1 MKKRRSIG
9 IAVGAVATMALVAA
23 CGGSDTATESET
35 TAEETAAEE
44 TAAEEVAAEEASGEP
59 YRIGLSWNEKNIALV
74 QAWQDY
80 MQQLAADQGLNVEWV
95 INVADNDPSRQASN
109 IEDLINQG
117 VDVIVARAEDS
128 AAIGASIRAAEA
140 AGIPFITFDR
150 ASSTDQPT
158 VHVGGDSYDQ
168 AVTTGTELANILTA
182 AGVQGQCI
190 ELQGALTDVNAL
202 NRSKGFADVDAS
214 SDAFEIIT
222 QVPTEWQP
230 DLFLSGATNALRANP
245 DANCIIIASDF
256 ALPSVQ
262 SALEGAG
269 KWAPTGDANHI
280 WFATQDVFPEAY
292 VAMKDGYID
301 VGTTYDAYAHSQELV
316 RVLGALIAG
325 EDPGC
330 GPDGCLAKGRVATPA
345 TVDSLENLWSRDY
358 NPDGTKK

>member
-1 MKKRRSIG
+1 MKTHRSIG
-9 IAVGAVATMALVAA
+9 AVVGLLTAMTLITACAA
-23 CGGSDTATESET
+23 GTSSSSET
-35 TAEETAAEE
+35 PAATTEAPAAQAETFK
-44 TAAEEVAAEEASGEP
+44 V
-59 YRIGLSWNEKNIALV
+59 GLSWNEKNIALV

-80 MQQLAADQGLNVEWV
+80 MQQLAEEEGLNVEWV

-117 VDVIVARAEDS
+117 VDVIIARAEDS

-150 ASSTDQPT
+150 ASSTDKPT

-168 AVTTGTELANILTA
+168 AVTTGTELAAILTA
-182 AGVQGQCI
+182 AGVTGRCI

-245 DANCIIIASDF
+245 DANCLIIASDF

-269 KWAPTGDANHI
+269 KWAPTGEANHL

-292 VAMKDGYID
+292 VAMKAGYID
-301 VGTTYDAYAHSQELV
+301 VGTTYDAFAHAQELV

-325 EDPGC
+325 TDPGC

>member
-1 MKKRRSIG
+1 MKIHRSIG
-9 IAVGAVATMALVAA
+9 AVAGLVTAMMLITACAA
-23 CGGSDTATESET
+23 DTSSDTEAEAPAASTEAT
-35 TAEETAAEE
+35 APAAGSFK
-44 TAAEEVAAEEASGEP
+44 V
-59 YRIGLSWNEKNIALV
+59 GLSWNEKNLALV

-80 MQQLAADQGLNVEWV
+80 MQDLAEEEGLDIEWV

-109 IEDLINQG
+109 IEDLINQE

-128 AAIGASIRAAEA
+128 SAIGASIRAADA

-150 ASSTDQPT
+150 ASSTDEPT
-158 VHVGGDSYDQ
+158 AHVGGDSYDQ
-168 AVTTGTELANILTA
+168 ALTTGTELANILTA

-202 NRSKGFADVDAS
+202 NRSKGFADADAA

-222 QVPTEWQP
+222 QVPTEWNP
-230 DLFLSGATNALRANP
+230 ELFLSGATNALRANP
-245 DANCIIIASDF
+245 NANCMIIASDF
-256 ALPSVQ
+256 TLVSVQ
-262 SALEGAG
+262 SALEGAD
-269 KWAPTGDANHI
+269 KWAPTGDANHV
-280 WFATQDVFPEAY
+280 WFATQDVFPDAY
-292 VAMKDGYID
+292 AAMKNGYID

-325 EDPGC
+325 TDPGC

-358 NPDGTKK
+358 NADGTKK

>member
-1 MKKRRSIG
+1 MKKRSSIG
-9 IAVGAVATMALVAA
+9 IVASVMVTMTFLAA
-23 CGGSDTATESET
+23 CGSSDSATEPEVAVSEM
-35 TAEETAAEE
+35 AESAAEVVE
-44 TAAEEVAAEEASGEP
+44 PEADSGEP
-59 YRIGLSWNEKNIALV
+59 FKIGLSWNEKNIALV

-80 MQQLAADQGLNVEWV
+80 MQQLASEQGLNVEWV

-117 VDVIVARAEDS
+117 VDLIVARAEDS
-128 AAIGASIRAAEA
+128 AAIGASIRAANT

-150 ASSTDQPT
+150 SSSTDKPT

-168 AVTTGTELANILTA
+168 ALTTGNELATILTN
-182 AGVQGQCI
+182 AGVKGQCI
-190 ELQGALTDVNAL
+190 ELQGALTDVNAV

-214 SDAFEIIT
+214 TDAFEIIT

-230 DLFLSGATNALRANP
+230 DLFLSGTTNAVRANP

-269 KWAPTGDANHI
+269 KWAPSGDANHLY
-280 WFATQDVFPEAY
+280 FATQDVFPEAY

-316 RVLGALIAG
+316 RVIAALMAG
-325 EDPGC
+325 QDPAC

>member
-1 MKKRRSIG
+1 MRKRRSIG
-9 IAVGAVATMALVAA
+9 LVVAVFAAMSLVAA
-23 CGGSDTATESET
+23 CGGSETATESGTASEATET
-35 TAEETAAEE
+35 VTETV
-44 TAAEEVAAEEASGEP
+44 TEEVEAPSGEP
-59 YRIGLSWNEKNIALV
+59 FRIGLSWNEKNIALV

-80 MQQLAADQGLNVEWV
+80 MQELAAEQGLNVEWV

-168 AVTTGTELANILTA
+168 AVTTGNALAEVLTA
-182 AGVQGQCI
+182 AGVQGKCI

-202 NRSKGFADVDAS
+202 NRSKGFADVNS
-214 SDAFEIIT
+214 STDAFEIIT

-269 KWAPTGDANHI
+269 KWAPTGDANHL

-316 RVLGALIAG
+316 RVLAALIAG
-325 EDPGC
+325 QDPGC

>member
-1 MKKRRSIG
+1 MKIHRSIG
-9 IAVGAVATMALVAA
+9 AIAGLLTAMTLITACAA
-23 CGGSDTATESET
+23 STDPVTEEPTSSTE
-35 TAEETAAEE
+35 APAPAAESFK
-44 TAAEEVAAEEASGEP
+44 V
-59 YRIGLSWNEKNIALV
+59 GLSWNEKNIALV

-80 MQQLAADQGLNVEWV
+80 MQELAEAEGLNVEWV

-109 IEDLINQG
+109 IEDLINQN
-117 VDVIVARAEDS
+117 VDVIIARAEDS
-128 AAIGASIRAAEA
+128 AAIGASIRAADA

-168 AVTTGTELANILTA
+168 ALTTGNKLAEILTA
-182 AGVQGQCI
+182 AGVTGQCI

-202 NRSKGFADVDAS
+202 NRSNGFADVDAS
-214 SDAFEIIT
+214 TDAFEIIT
-222 QVPTEWQP
+222 KVPTEWQP

-245 DANCIIIASDF
+245 SANCLIIASDF

-262 SALEGAG
+262 SALEGAN
-269 KWAPTGDANHI
+269 KWAPSGEANHL

-292 VAMKDGYID
+292 LAMKDGFID
-301 VGTTYDAYAHSQELV
+301 VGTTYDAYAHAQELV

-325 EDPGC
+325 TDPGC
-330 GPDGCLAKGRVATPA
+330 GADGCLAKGRVATPD

>member
-1 MKKRRSIG
+1 MKIHRSIG
-9 IAVGAVATMALVAA
+9 AVAGLLTAMTLITACAA
-23 CGGSDTATESET
+23 STDPV
-35 TAEETAAEE
+35 AEEPEASTEEAAPAAESFK
-44 TAAEEVAAEEASGEP
+44 V
-59 YRIGLSWNEKNIALV
+59 GLSWNEKNIALV

-80 MQQLAADQGLNVEWV
+80 MQQLAEEEGLNVEWV

-109 IEDLINQG
+109 IEDLINQE
-117 VDVIVARAEDS
+117 VDVIIARAEDS
-128 AAIGASIRAAEA
+128 AAIGASIRAADA

-168 AVTTGTELANILTA
+168 ALTTGNELASILTA
-182 AGVQGQCI
+182 AGVTGQCI

-202 NRSKGFADVDAS
+202 NRSKGFADVDAE

-222 QVPTEWQP
+222 QVPTEWNP

-245 DANCIIIASDF
+245 DANCMIIASDF

-262 SALEGAG
+262 SALEGAN
-269 KWAPTGDANHI
+269 KWAATGEDNHI

-292 VAMKDGYID
+292 VAMKAGFID
-301 VGTTYDAYAHSQELV
+301 VGTTYDAYAHAQELV
-316 RVLGALIAG
+316 RVLGAIIEGA
-325 EDPGC
+325 DPGC
-330 GPDGCLAKGRVATPA
+330 GPDGCLAKGRVATPD